1 MAPSLR
7 STTQNDSVSTRNDE
21 DEFAVFNIA
30 GDTNL
35 INPGTKAGKILFDQL
50 AKATIKPENRI
61 KGMSSEGESFR
72 ILMKE
77 LAAKGNFKDIL
88 TFIDSDGKKHD
99 LANAPE
105 FTSIE
110 KLVDHNNRNVWNF
123 KNNVVQNG

>member
-1 MAPSLR
+1 MVSKKN
-7 STTQNDSVSTRNDE
+7 QNENDSVSTRKEE

-72 ILMKE
+72 TLLKE
-77 LAAKGNFKDIL
+77 LASKGNFEGTL
-88 TFIDSDGKKHD
+88 TFTGTNGKQHD

-105 FTSIE
+105 FT
-110 KLVDHNNRNVWNF
+110 
-123 KNNVVQNG
+123 

>member
-50 AKATIKPENRI
+50 SKATIKPENRI

-72 ILMKE
+72 TLLKE
-77 LAAKGNFKDIL
+77 LASKGNFEGTL
-88 TFIDSDGKKHD
+88 TFTGTNGKQHD

-105 FTSIE
+105 FT
-110 KLVDHNNRNVWNF
+110 
-123 KNNVVQNG
+123 